1 MNNIC
6 KTCNGTKIEYDGA
19 GHTCTACN
27 GLGIQK
33 PPVAPTVTGRL
44 VLPAIATRL
53 AMAAGAWAP
62 GTKMQTIIAD
72 GWSRGFFPDQTL
84 HECIQAG
91 YSACI
96 AGPAIE
102 KRWNMMDAEYEVSQQ
117 RDLPREM
124 ATSQDLRSA
133 EDKAAAIQRYEDY
146 WQRCLTKSHH
156 EIDCP
161 NTGGCDHRLKIARPA
176 KGSGEMWDSLATC
189 PYCNGTFFYESRPL
203 RIDVAFKG
211 FI

>member
-1 MNNIC
+1 MKQI
-6 KTCNGTKIEYDGA
+6 TEPRS
-19 GHTCTACN
+19 
-27 GLGIQK
+27 LE
-33 PPVAPTVTGRL
+33 
-44 VLPAIATRL
+44 L
-53 AMAAGAWAP
+53 AAAAWRP
-62 GTKMQTIIAD
+62 GTKMQTIIVD
-72 GWSRGFFPDQTL
+72 GWSRGFHKSQTL

-96 AGPAIE
+96 AEPAIDQ
-102 KRWNMMDAEYEVSQQ
+102 RWAMMDAEIKALEAREKEAGTSA
-117 RDLPREM
+117 DTHWLGKELKEM
-124 ATSQDLRSA
+124 ADAKPT
-133 EDKAAAIQRYEDY
+133 AIRRYEGY
-146 WQRCLTKSHH
+146 WAKRPDRPHH

-161 NTGGCDHRLKIARPA
+161 NPCCDHRLKINRPA

>member
-1 MNNIC
+1 M
-6 KTCNGTKIEYDGA
+6 
-19 GHTCTACN
+19 
-27 GLGIQK
+27 K
-33 PPVAPTVTGRL
+33 PITERRSL
-44 VLPAIATRL
+44 EL
-53 AMAAGAWAP
+53 AAAAWRP
-62 GTKMQTIIAD
+62 GTKMQTIIVD
-72 GWSRGFFPDQTL
+72 GWSRGFHKSQTL

-96 AGPAIE
+96 ATPAIDQ
-102 KRWNMMDAEYEVSQQ
+102 RWGQMDAEIKALEERERAERKAQGDPVE
-117 RDLPREM
+117 DLFGRTDDLLKEM
-124 ATSQDLRSA
+124 AVQQDKRKPA
-133 EDKAAAIQRYEDY
+133 DKAAAIQRYEDY
-146 WQRCLTKSHH
+146 WQRCLTKAHH